1 MKTTTRTRTRTT
13 ETTFTV
19 RRTMTGKFSMATSI
33 LLLCAALLLTK
44 SCGILALSGDGNNQ
58 LVQAEPWNDAST
70 TTEGSGWETT
80 TPLPKEETTQAP
92 IEVESTT
99 PEQEGTTP
107 EAETTTSAEQE
118 TSAPAEETS
127 TGAPLQPES
136 TTGAPLEPETTT
148 GAPLEPETT
157 TGAPLE
163 PESTTGAP
171 VQPESTT
178 GAPVQPESTT
188 GAPVQPESTT
198 GAPVQPEST
207 TGAPVQPES
216 TTGAPVQPESTT
228 GASNQPDST
237 TSQAGAGGEPTAT
250 TTLTPAP
257 TPPVFECQTAG
268 LFPHIGGDCRR
279 YHNCLWNPLLRLLQE
294 QEGEC
299 PPLTAFSPQL
309 GRCVRDVSVCKDD
322 EFECL
327 AVGRYAGHDDTYYY
341 SCMASLQGGL
351 HKFIVRCSSG
361 QRFEPLI
368 RGCWRYDWTQIV
380 PGQESLELS
389 DLAAIKRELKLYKA
403 EEKLR
408 QKALKEQEKQAR
420 KQQKLEEQAAK
431 KAAKELAK
439 QQAKAE
445 KEAAKAAK
453 EQAKADKEASKGQ
466 SNESNES
473 DE

>member
-1 MKTTTRTRTRTT
+1 MTTTTTTTTRNTQ
-13 ETTFTV
+13 TTFTV
-19 RRTMTGKFSMATSI
+19 RRTMSGKFSMATSI

-44 SCGILALSGDGNNQ
+44 SCGILALSGDGNSQ
-58 LVQAEPWNDAST
+58 LGQAEPWNDAST
-70 TTEGSGWETT
+70 TTEGSGWETIT
-80 TPLPKEETTQAP
+80 TPTPTTIQEEETTETT
-92 IEVESTT
+92 IETESTT
-99 PEQEGTTP
+99 PEQETTTP
-107 EAETTTSAEQE
+107 EEAETTTASAQE
-118 TSAPAEETS
+118 TSAPAEETTTAAPVEPES
-127 TGAPLQPES
+127 TTGAPLEPNHHNNPVESES

-148 GAPLEPETT
+148 TAPVQS
-157 TGAPLE
+157 
-163 PESTTGAP
+163 ESTTSQAP
-171 VQPESTT
+171 
-178 GAPVQPESTT
+178 
-188 GAPVQPESTT
+188 
-198 GAPVQPEST
+198 
-207 TGAPVQPES
+207 
-216 TTGAPVQPESTT
+216 
-228 GASNQPDST
+228 NQPDST
-237 TSQAGAGGEPTAT
+237 TAGAGAESTETTTEEPALG

-257 TPPVFECQTAG
+257 APPVFECQTAG

-294 QEGEC
+294 QETVC

-341 SCMASLQGGL
+341 SCVASLQGGL

-368 RGCWRYDWTQIV
+368 GSCWRYDWTQIV

-408 QKALKEQEKQAR
+408 LKALKEQEKLAR

-453 EQAKADKEASKGQ
+453 EQAKLDKEANKGK
-466 SNESNES
+466 SIESAES

>member
-1 MKTTTRTRTRTT
+1 MKTTTR
-13 ETTFTV
+13 TTFTV

-58 LVQAEPWNDAST
+58 LVQAEPWNEALTTT

-80 TPLPKEETTQAP
+80 TPLPTEETTQAP

-107 EAETTTSAEQE
+107 EAETTTGAEQE
-118 TSAPAEETS
+118 TSAPAEETTTGAPLQPES
-127 TGAPLQPES
+127 TTGASLEPETTTGAPLVPESTTGAPLQPES
-136 TTGAPLEPETTT
+136 TTGAPL
-148 GAPLEPETT
+148 
-157 TGAPLE
+157 
-163 PESTTGAP
+163 
-171 VQPESTT
+171 QPESTT
-178 GAPVQPESTT
+178 GAPLQPESTT
-188 GAPVQPESTT
+188 GAPLQPESTT
-198 GAPVQPEST
+198 GAPLQPEST
-207 TGAPVQPES
+207 TSQ
-216 TTGAPVQPESTT
+216 
-228 GASNQPDST
+228 ASNQPEST

-257 TPPVFECQTAG
+257 TPPVFECQSAG

-294 QEGEC
+294 QERVC

-408 QKALKEQEKQAR
+408 LKALKEQEKQAR

>member
-1 MKTTTRTRTRTT
+1 MTTTTRTRTTETT

-19 RRTMTGKFSMATSI
+19 RRTMTSRSGKFSMATSI

-44 SCGILALSGDGNNQ
+44 SCGILALSGDGSSDSNQ
-58 LVQAEPWNDAST
+58 LGQADPWSDST
-70 TTEGSGWETT
+70 TTTLGQETEGSGGWETT
-80 TPLPKEETTQAP
+80 TTIQEEETTEAP
-92 IEVESTT
+92 TT
-99 PEQEGTTP
+99 PEL
-107 EAETTTSAEQE
+107 ETTTAEDETSTAGQETTTANQE
-118 TSAPAEETS
+118 TSTAAVEI
-127 TGAPLQPES
+127 
-136 TTGAPLEPETTT
+136 TTA
-148 GAPLEPETT
+148 APLEPETT

-171 VQPESTT
+171 LEPETTTGAPVEPETTTGAPVEPETTTNQPESTT
-178 GAPVQPESTT
+178 
-188 GAPVQPESTT
+188 
-198 GAPVQPEST
+198 
-207 TGAPVQPES
+207 
-216 TTGAPVQPESTT
+216 
-228 GASNQPDST
+228 
-237 TSQAGAGGEPTAT
+237 AGAGDEPPAT
-250 TTLTPAP
+250 TTEEPALGTTLTPTPEPAPAP
-257 TPPVFECQTAG
+257 TVPVFECQTAG
-268 LFPHIGGDCRR
+268 LFPHIGEDCRR
-279 YHNCLWNPLLRLLQE
+279 YHKCLWNPLLRLLQE
-294 QEGEC
+294 QEMVC
-299 PPLTAFSPQL
+299 PPLTAFSPTL
-309 GRCVRDVSVCKDD
+309 RRCVRDVSVCKAD

-368 RGCWRYDWTQIV
+368 GGCWRYDWTQIV
-380 PGQESLELS
+380 PGQEALEVS

-408 QKALKEQEKQAR
+408 LKALKEQEKLAR

-453 EQAKADKEASKGQ
+453 EQAKAEKEANKGP
-466 SNESNES
+466 SIESTES
-473 DE
+473 DEEPRGLF